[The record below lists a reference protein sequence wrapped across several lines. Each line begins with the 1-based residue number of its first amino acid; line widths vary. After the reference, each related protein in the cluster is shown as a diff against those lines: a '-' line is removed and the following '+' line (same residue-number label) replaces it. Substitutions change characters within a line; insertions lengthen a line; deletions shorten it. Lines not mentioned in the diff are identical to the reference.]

1 MLIAILTTAAAA
13 AVLALVY
20 EARAHRRTQRA
31 RTVEA
36 RAAERISRSLVA
48 ETQRADGFAA
58 KLRTSEE
65 RRRRWQHVADSNGER
80 VAVLLDALAD
90 STPAGYHRWHRGRCV
105 FCGAQ
110 RRSPS
115 PGSRRWEYQARSGTE
130 WTRTAPECDR

>member
-1 MLIAILTTAAAA
+1 VLIAILTTAAAA

-20 EARAHRRTQRA
+20 EARAHRRTRRA
-31 RTVEA
+31 RDVVN
-36 RAAERISRSLVA
+36 RSAERVSRSLVA

-65 RRRRWQHVADSNGER
+65 RRRRAQHVADSNGER
-80 VAVLLDALAD
+80 VAELLDALAD
-90 STPAGYHRWHRGRCV
+90 STPEGHHRWHRGRCV

-115 PGSRRWEYQARSGTE
+115 PSSRRWEYQVRGDTE
-130 WTRTAPECDR
+130 WTRTAPECER